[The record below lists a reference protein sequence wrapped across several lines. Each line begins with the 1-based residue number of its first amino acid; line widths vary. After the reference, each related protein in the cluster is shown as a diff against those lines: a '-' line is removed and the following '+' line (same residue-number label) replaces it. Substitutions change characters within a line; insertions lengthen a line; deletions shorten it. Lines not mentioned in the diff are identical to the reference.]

1 MNKNKQSYKFFL
13 TFNSP
18 QEYDYDYTKIKK
30 ILYEEFP
37 TFQYA
42 CMCSEKGS
50 NLHYHVF
57 ISFTSRV
64 RWNTVQKRFPHVDIR
79 IAKGSVGQCVSYI
92 KKDGK
97 WESKEDKQHTVIKGT
112 FEEFGDRPKEVPKS
126 INHAELLEMIR
137 NGVSNA
143 EILEINP
150 EFAKEITILDKLRY
164 DILTH
169 EKGGKI
175 RLNLEVTY
183 IFGDTGTGKSR
194 YIWEHFSDE
203 VCVITNY
210 KGNGTFDGL
219 KPTHDVL
226 VFEEFRDSIKLKDML
241 NYCDIYP
248 ISAPSRYADKPI
260 FATKIFIIS
269 NWKFEKQY
277 SEEQIIDQEPKF
289 DKEKETK
296 LYANDSV
303 ILYIP
308 EVDVYPDMVKEKW
321 TLSKVQDFAKENNL
335 TLDITY
341 KETTDVEE
349 NIVLSQ
355 GRDPGD
361 PIYNGYT
368 LKITI
373 SKKPEDKTE
382 PTDSLMPKDDKKDK
396 KTE

>member
-30 ILYEEFP
+30 ILYEEFA

-42 CMCSEKGS
+42 CMCTEKGS

-57 ISFTSRV
+57 ITFTLRV
-64 RWNTVQKRFPHVDIR
+64 RWSTVQKRFPHVDIR
-79 IAKGSVGQCVSYI
+79 IAKGSVEQCVSYI

-97 WESKEDKQHTVIKGT
+97 WEIKEDKQHTVIKGT
-112 FEEFGDRPKEVPKS
+112 FEEFGDKPKEAPKA
-126 INHAELLEMIR
+126 INHAELLDMIR
-137 NGVSNA
+137 NGMSNA
-143 EILEINP
+143 EILEVNP
-150 EFAKEITILDKLRY
+150 EFAREITTLDKLRY
-164 DILTH
+164 DLLTH

-175 RLNLEVTY
+175 RHDLEVTY

-226 VFEEFRDSIKLKDML
+226 VFEEFRDSIRLKDML

-277 SEEQIIDQEPKF
+277 SEEQIIDPESYQAFLRRIHKIMEFKKDGEIITYNSVNEYF
-289 DKEKETK
+289 KEKNISIVSEFKLEKVSDETFQK
-296 LYANDSV
+296 L
-303 ILYIP
+303 I
-308 EVDVYPDMVKEKW
+308 
-321 TLSKVQDFAKENNL
+321 
-335 TLDITY
+335 
-341 KETTDVEE
+341 
-349 NIVLSQ
+349 
-355 GRDPGD
+355 
-361 PIYNGYT
+361 NG
-368 LKITI
+368 K
-373 SKKPEDKTE
+373 
-382 PTDSLMPKDDKKDK
+382 
-396 KTE
+396 